1 MWFRKGKTIDENW
14 LQKKW
19 RPYMAMLYMAICGA
33 DFILFPILWS
43 LVQAFEH
50 GTVTAQW
57 QPLTLQGGGLIHLA
71 FGAILGISAYG
82 RTQEKLAGVSDNPV
96 VGTTYVANPA
106 PAPQPTPVVVPTPAP
121 VVSAPVDVNDKGQK
135 VIPVTPQPEL

>member
-1 MWFRKGKTIDENW
+1 MWFSKGKSIDENW

-43 LVQAFEH
+43 LIQAFEH
-50 GTVTAQW
+50 GVVTAQW

-82 RTQEKLAGVSDNPV
+82 RTQEKLAGVSDNVPT
-96 VGTTYVANPA
+96 GTTYVANPV
-106 PAPQPTPVVVPTPAP
+106 PAPQPAVVPDP
-121 VVSAPVDVNDKGQK
+121 VPVSVPVAVNDKGQK
-135 VIPVTPQPEL
+135 VIPVTPQPDQ